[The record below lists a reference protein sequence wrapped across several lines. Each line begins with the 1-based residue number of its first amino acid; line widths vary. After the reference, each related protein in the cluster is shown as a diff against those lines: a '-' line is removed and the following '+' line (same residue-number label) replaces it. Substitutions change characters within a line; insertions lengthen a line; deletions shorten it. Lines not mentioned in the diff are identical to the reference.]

1 MRLLYDLSA
10 LEIFNTE
17 RRWKHW
23 ENYTEKISEND
34 FKNPG
39 EKSFRNSEIFI
50 SKRDEEREPFVV
62 SMMDKFAFSVSTV
75 RHAQNNGTSRETG
88 GEGRSGQPSSP
99 LPRVARRPLSTY
111 FRYKVLIVANIR
123 WRWFEQEGGRSG
135 PRVRRK
141 HLSNLISTRGNKIF
155 ELFKMLLSSKR
166 MGQARGIILLFGK
179 MEDIY
184 YFVMCDWGKKY
195 IREGNKGQERFPS
208 RRIRWRNNSEW

>member
-1 MRLLYDLSA
+1 
-10 LEIFNTE
+10 
-17 RRWKHW
+17 
-23 ENYTEKISEND
+23 
-34 FKNPG
+34 
-39 EKSFRNSEIFI
+39 
-50 SKRDEEREPFVV
+50 
-62 SMMDKFAFSVSTV
+62 MDKFAFSVSTV

-88 GEGRSGQPSSP
+88 GEGRSGQPSSAASSGRTTTAVHVFP
-99 LPRVARRPLSTY
+99 IQSAHRCEYSMTM
-111 FRYKVLIVANIR
+111 IR
-123 WRWFEQEGGRSG
+123 AGRGRSG

-208 RRIRWRNNSEW
+208 RRIRWRNNSE